1 MFIYRQYL
9 KMLSFIYFVLTLN
22 FLFAQD
28 EAVDGVQ
35 LQVLI
40 KMEVI

>member
-9 KMLSFIYFVLTLN
+9 KMLSFIYFVLTLIF

-28 EAVDGVQ
+28 EAVGMQ